1 MEALLLIV
9 IPLMLSAQQIA
20 QKEYDKRT
28 QNGAYSY
35 TLIAALVAISL
46 FFITSGG
53 TLNFRLDVSL
63 YSVLYAVGYATTMI
77 TGFLAIKTGSL
88 SLTVLIIQYSLILP
102 AIYGMVMLGEELKIT
117 IFAGIALLIVSLM
130 LVTLKGDEGSVRPTF
145 KWAVFAA
152 LSFIGNGMCGTV
164 QKVQQLDFDGKYKS
178 EFMIVAF
185 GISIAFLICLTL
197 AFERR
202 DFLRNLRRG
211 GIICAGS
218 GVCNGI
224 CNFSILVLA
233 GMLPSSVMYPII
245 SAGGTIAASL
255 AALFIYREKMSRQQ
269 LIGLGLGILAIVA
282 LNL

>member
-88 SLTVLIIQYSLILP
+88 SLTVLIIQYSLIVP
-102 AIYGMVMLGEELKIT
+102 AVYGMIMLGDPLKPT
-117 IFAGIALLIVSLM
+117 VFAGLALLIVSLIF
-130 LVTLKGDEGSVRPTF
+130 VNFNKNEKAVRPTL
-145 KWAVFAA
+145 KWAIFVG
-152 LSFIGNGMCGTV
+152 LSFLGNGVCNTV
-164 QKVQQLDFDGKYKS
+164 QKVQQVDFDGQYKS

-269 LIGLGLGILAIVA
+269 LVGLGLGILAIVA